1 MDRYIRA
8 TLFNTC
14 FPTRSAEVTPG
25 SYGKRYRLRVLLID
39 LVNIIIAAYDRKF
52 HANLSSN
59 LQRNARAPVARRV
72 TERISPAPVTLL
84 QRPSSSGGCALEVT
98 WRPRVSRSCA
108 AGVPAIPSVI
118 IFKPKWTGS
127 GQGAGGVSKNDA
139 YSRSRT
145 AARLIRQALTA

>member
-8 TLFNTC
+8 TLVNTC
-14 FPTRSAEVTPG
+14 FPTRSAEVTPA

-39 LVNIIIAAYDRKF
+39 LVNIIIAAHERKF
-52 HANLSSN
+52 HANLNKQSVKK
-59 LQRNARAPVARRV
+59 RRAPVARRV
-72 TERISPAPVTLL
+72 TKRISPAPETLL

-98 WRPRVSRSCA
+98 RRRRVFHRFA

-127 GQGAGGVSKNDA
+127 GQGSGGVSKNEA

-145 AARLIRQALTA
+145 TARLIRQALTA